1 MAELRSYLV
10 DVFTEFDERSQAGII
25 SDFSRSKFS
34 TATAFARI
42 GGGSIGGKARGL
54 AFVSALL
61 KRHNVRDRFSEDG
74 EARAWTEWDP
84 QYLPRIHLNPKHIVS
99 VMRLVD
105 DPRKRQGDG
114 SKVLTYPGR
123 RPDDDGDA

>member
-1 MAELRSYLV
+1 MALNWYRAEVIAGTETHCYFGSSSMSEEALV
-10 DVFTEFDERSQAGII
+10 RTIQAGEFI
-25 SDFSRSKFS
+25 
-34 TATAFARI
+34 
-42 GGGSIGGKARGL
+42 
-54 AFVSALL
+54 LL
-61 KRHNVRDRFSEDG
+61 NDLTYFDEDG

-114 SKVLTYPGR
+114 SKVLAYPGG